1 MDLESCLNCD
11 VWGMDYCLL
20 DVKLGDIASL
30 TSSCIVGTAT
40 ALSPRSTEITAT
52 PSFTQ
57 GMQLALLL
65 LLSSVIICDLEIAK
79 FIF

>member
-1 MDLESCLNCD
+1 
-11 VWGMDYCLL
+11 MDYCFL

-40 ALSPRSTEITAT
+40 ASSPRSTEITAT

-65 LLSSVIICDLEIAK
+65 LLSSTIGMQYVHKEQSGLRVVLS
-79 FIF
+79 